1 MICATAGKRKRQVA
15 FGKLHESEYFM
26 FDCECMGPPMFLE
39 KTGSAYVLR
48 TTTLNRLLHV
58 LTLTLRGG
66 DFFVFEVEVTDLKP
80 IS

>member
-1 MICATAGKRKRQVA
+1 MAEERRRQVA
-15 FGKLHESEYFM
+15 FGKLRQMEYFM
-26 FDCECMGPPMFLE
+26 FDCESWGPPMFVE
-39 KTGSAYVLR
+39 RTGLAYVLR

-66 DFFVFEVEVTDLKP
+66 DFFIFEVEVNDLKP